1 MTQHVINAV
10 ILKLHQC
17 KGATPM
23 AEELNTISVQDYIS
37 TVLPDLVA
45 AESEASDGAYA
56 VQYDIA
62 GTRYGVQY
70 TGGKGEVVQGDVATP
85 LVTISMDE
93 GAWRSMISHETAS
106 ADALVSP
113 AKMTA
118 SRLEKLLATKG
129 KFNLELTKDD
139 GSVVN
144 STTVFNSVETP
155 EVTLMMKA
163 EDYAKILKGELN
175 SQMAFMTGKLKFKGD
190 MNFLM
195 KLGGLM

>member
-1 MTQHVINAV
+1 
-10 ILKLHQC
+10 
-17 KGATPM
+17 M

-37 TVLPDLVA
+37 TVLPEQVA
-45 AESEASDGAYA
+45 AQSEASDGAYA
-56 VQYDIA
+56 VQYDID

-70 TGGKGEVVQGDVATP
+70 TGGKGEVVQGDVETP

-93 GAWRSMISHETAS
+93 GAWRSMISHDTAGT
-106 ADALVSP
+106 DAMVSP

>member
-1 MTQHVINAV
+1 
-10 ILKLHQC
+10 
-17 KGATPM
+17 M
-23 AEELNTISVQDYIS
+23 AEELTTISVQDYIT
-37 TVLPDLVA
+37 TVLPEQVA
-45 AESEASDGAYA
+45 AQSEASDAAYA
-56 VQYDIA
+56 VQYDVA
-62 GTRYGVQY
+62 GTRYGINY
-70 TGGKGEVVQGDVATP
+70 SGGKGEVVQGSVENP
-85 LVTISMDE
+85 LVTILMDE
-93 GAWRSMISHETAS
+93 AAWRSMINHETAS

-129 KFNLELTKDD
+129 KFNLELTKED

-163 EDYAKILKGELN
+163 DDYAKILKGELN

>member
-1 MTQHVINAV
+1 
-10 ILKLHQC
+10 
-17 KGATPM
+17 M
-23 AEELNTISVQDYIS
+23 AEELTTISVQDYIS
-37 TVLPDLVA
+37 TVLPEQLA
-45 AESEASDGAYA
+45 AQNGAGDATYA
-56 VQYDIA
+56 VQYDVA
-62 GTRYGVQY
+62 GTQYGVKY
-70 TGGKGEVVQGDVATP
+70 SGGQSEVVQGGVENP
-85 LVTISMDE
+85 LVSIAMDE
-93 GAWRSMISHETAS
+93 SAWRSMITNDTAS

-129 KFNLELTKDD
+129 KFNLELTKED
-139 GSVVN
+139 GSVIN

-163 EDYAKILKGELN
+163 DDYAKILKGELN